1 MEYINLTKNFFIAK
15 GGERDC
21 YIHPNDNSKVVKI
34 IHRKCKN
41 NEQNQLEFKY
51 TNFLKSKNKS
61 FEHITNCYGFVDTN
75 LGKGLVFDRVL
86 DYTNEQS
93 KSFKECVLNSLLSL
107 DTEKKLIEELKDYIF
122 SNDILFIDVDLS
134 NLFCKEYEKG
144 KYKLIIIDG
153 LGARRIGL
161 RFSLY
166 LKSKL
171 FTKYKMKKQWEKFWQ
186 NYQKYSSQRK
196 KQVI

>member
-1 MEYINLTKNFFIAK
+1 MDYINLTKEFFIAK
-15 GGERDC
+15 GGEREC
-21 YIHPNDNSKVVKI
+21 YIHPKDNSKVVKI
-34 IHRKCKN
+34 IHRKGKN
-41 NEQNQLEFKY
+41 NEQNQLEYKY
-51 TNFLKSKNKS
+51 TNFLKSKNRS
-61 FEHITNCYGFVDTN
+61 FEHITKCYGFVDTN

-93 KSFKECVLNSLLSL
+93 KSFKEYVLNSSL
-107 DTEKKLIEELKDYIF
+107 PIDTEKKLIEELKNYIF

-153 LGARRIGL
+153 LGARRIGF

-166 LKSKL
+166 LKSKI
-171 FTKYKMKKQWEKFWQ
+171 FTKYKMKKQWKKFWQ
-186 NYQKYSSQRK
+186 NYLKYSSQRK
-196 KQVI
+196 K

>member
-1 MEYINLTKNFFIAK
+1 MDYINLTKEFFIAK
-15 GGERDC
+15 GGEREC
-21 YIHPNDNSKVVKI
+21 YIHPKDNSKVVKI
-34 IHRKCKN
+34 IHRKGKN
-41 NEQNQLEFKY
+41 NEQNQLEYKY
-51 TNFLKSKNKS
+51 TNFLKAKNRS
-61 FEHITNCYGFVDTN
+61 FEHITKCYGFVDTN

-93 KSFKECVLNSLLSL
+93 KSFKEYVLNSSL
-107 DTEKKLIEELKDYIF
+107 PIDTEKKLIEELKNYIF

-153 LGARRIGL
+153 LGARRIGF

-166 LKSKL
+166 LKSKI
-171 FTKYKMKKQWEKFWQ
+171 FTKYKMKKQWKKFWQ
-186 NYQKYSSQRK
+186 NYLKYSSQRK
-196 KQVI
+196 K

>member
-1 MEYINLTKNFFIAK
+1 MDYINLTKEFFIAK
-15 GGERDC
+15 GGEREC
-21 YIHPNDNSKVVKI
+21 YIHPMDNSKVVKI
-34 IHRKCKN
+34 IHRKGKN
-41 NEQNQLEFKY
+41 NEQNQLEYKY
-51 TNFLKSKNKS
+51 TNFLKSKNRS
-61 FEHITNCYGFVDTN
+61 FEHITKCYGFVDTN

-93 KSFKECVLNSLLSL
+93 KSFKEYVLNSSL
-107 DTEKKLIEELKDYIF
+107 PIDTEKKLIEELKNYIF

-153 LGARRIGL
+153 LGARRIGF

-166 LKSKL
+166 LKSKI
-171 FTKYKMKKQWEKFWQ
+171 FTKYKMKKQWKKFWQ
-186 NYQKYSSQRK
+186 NYLKYSSQRNK
-196 KQVI
+196 